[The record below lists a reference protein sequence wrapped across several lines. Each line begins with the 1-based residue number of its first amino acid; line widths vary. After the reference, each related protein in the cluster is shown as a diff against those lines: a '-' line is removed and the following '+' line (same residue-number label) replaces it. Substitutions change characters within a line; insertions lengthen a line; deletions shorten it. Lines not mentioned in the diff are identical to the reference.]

1 MVAAYSRLN
10 SSKEDLTQA
19 LTQEQEISKQ
29 YSDKIELLEKQIA
42 EEVKEKYSL
51 YKRIK
56 ELTEEI
62 NALKNKS
69 PEMSTI
75 SGPDEIQRYRT

>member
-1 MVAAYSRLN
+1 MTTKLF
-10 SSKEDLTQA
+10 T
-19 LTQEQEISKQ
+19 
-29 YSDKIELLEKQIA
+29 KIELLEKQIA
-42 EEVKEKYSL
+42 EEVKEKYAL

-69 PEMSTI
+69 PEMSSI
-75 SGPDEIQRYRT
+75 SGPDDVQRYRT

>member
-1 MVAAYSRLN
+1 MTTKLF
-10 SSKEDLTQA
+10 T
-19 LTQEQEISKQ
+19 
-29 YSDKIELLEKQIA
+29 KIELLEKQIA

-69 PEMSTI
+69 PEMSSI
-75 SGPDEIQRYRT
+75 SGPDNVQRYRT

>member
-1 MVAAYSRLN
+1 MTTKLF
-10 SSKEDLTQA
+10 T
-19 LTQEQEISKQ
+19 
-29 YSDKIELLEKQIA
+29 KIELLEKQIA
-42 EEVKEKYSL
+42 EEVKEKYAL

-69 PEMSTI
+69 PEMSSI
-75 SGPDEIQRYRT
+75 SGPDNVQRHRT

>member
-1 MVAAYSRLN
+1 MTKKLF
-10 SSKEDLTQA
+10 T
-19 LTQEQEISKQ
+19 
-29 YSDKIELLEKQIA
+29 KIELLEKQIA
-42 EEVKEKYSL
+42 EEVKEKYTL

-69 PEMSTI
+69 PEMPSI
-75 SGPDEIQRYRT
+75 SGPNDVQRYRT

>member
-1 MVAAYSRLN
+1 MEWNLYLDWIW
-10 SSKEDLTQA
+10 KMTKKLFT
-19 LTQEQEISKQ
+19 
-29 YSDKIELLEKQIA
+29 KIELLEKQIA
-42 EEVKEKYSL
+42 EEVKEKYTL

-69 PEMSTI
+69 TEMPSI
-75 SGPDEIQRYRT
+75 SGPNDVQRYQT

>member
-1 MVAAYSRLN
+1 MTTKLF
-10 SSKEDLTQA
+10 T
-19 LTQEQEISKQ
+19 
-29 YSDKIELLEKQIA
+29 KIELLEKQIA